1 MRRAERTRTRPV
13 IFQLQ
18 IAVIISTNSA
28 CSVSRVSGKHCFN
41 YFILLLK
48 CNPVTR
54 KSIFTRDRENWRK
67 SRKKREFLYG
77 HTTVSLFVRYKI
89 MNYDRVGVGERLCS
103 TREDSR
109 RANET
114 QGGAPRRGSFGR
126 VIIYELWWRRSTV
139 GGNIVMNMLSS
150 PRPLVESTSASAA
163 RGTPP
168 VAFLFL
174 YWHSDM
180 HVLSGDA
187 LNVIF
192 CLQER

>member
-1 MRRAERTRTRPV
+1 
-13 IFQLQ
+13 
-18 IAVIISTNSA
+18 
-28 CSVSRVSGKHCFN
+28 
-41 YFILLLK
+41 
-48 CNPVTR
+48 
-54 KSIFTRDRENWRK
+54 
-67 SRKKREFLYG
+67 
-77 HTTVSLFVRYKI
+77 
-89 MNYDRVGVGERLCS
+89 MNYDRVGAGERLCS

-114 QGGAPRRGSFGR
+114 QGGAPRRASFGR

-192 CLQER
+192 CLPGEISRTDERSHRAFGMQIQETVVCKRTYATHAVQAPAMRPKYSDVSCIISICISAWL